1 MSRRVIIFG
10 QDFYKVFAE
19 RPKPSCLIEFALS
32 LSLYLPLS
40 LSPVSLSLSLS
51 FARKIRTAAIVKAAV
66 VNQSTLKVWL
76 KKRGRKV
83 PALAGSNESAYTCV
97 SEPQEGDAQET
108 HRSE

>member
-1 MSRRVIIFG
+1 MLRRVIIFG
-10 QDFYKVFAE
+10 QDFCKVFAE
-19 RPKPSCLIEFALS
+19 RPKSSCLITFALA
-32 LSLYLPLS
+32 L
-40 LSPVSLSLSLS
+40 SLSLSLS
-51 FARKIRTAAIVKAAV
+51 FAWEIRTAAIVKAAV